1 MGFRTAR
8 DKARKT
14 LLDVQKEMGVSA
26 VTIHNWEIGAY
37 MPRADKLKQLAEFY
51 GCTVDELLE
60 PDEQEGKRMK

>member
-8 DKARKT
+8 IKAGKT
-14 LLDVQKEMGVSA
+14 ILDVQKEMGVSA
-26 VTIHNWEIGAY
+26 VTLHNWESGAY

-60 PDEQEGKRMK
+60 QEEETT

>member
-1 MGFRTAR
+1 MGFKMAR
-8 DKARKT
+8 NKAGKT

-26 VTIHNWEIGAY
+26 VAIHNWESGAY

-60 PDEQEGKRMK
+60 PDEQEGG